1 MDMKEI
7 FENGCF
13 SPVWNEGGRK
23 RSLRSAKK
31 RFNNASCRA

>member
-13 SPVWNEGGRK
+13 SPVWNEVEEKEVYVPQR
-23 RSLRSAKK
+23 
-31 RFNNASCRA
+31 